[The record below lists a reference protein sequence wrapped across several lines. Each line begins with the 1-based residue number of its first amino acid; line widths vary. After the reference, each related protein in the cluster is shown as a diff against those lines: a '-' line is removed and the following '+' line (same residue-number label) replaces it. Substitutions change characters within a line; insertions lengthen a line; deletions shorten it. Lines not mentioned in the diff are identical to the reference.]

1 MKKSLYQITEHH
13 MEIESMLDASG
24 GELTAEMEQLM
35 TINENELK
43 QKSLSYLEFID
54 DRESF
59 IQRIDDEIKRLQQ
72 LKKTNKNI
80 VDRLKSGLLNA
91 VQMFGE
97 FTTGTHKIGT
107 RKSTSVHVE
116 NVDELPNEYKTV
128 KITTTA
134 NKTDIKKALQNG
146 VEIAGCELVETKNL
160 KTS

>member
-1 MKKSLYQITEHH
+1 
-13 MEIESMLDASG
+13 
-24 GELTAEMEQLM
+24 M